1 MGEARDRDR
10 EAPQAPAREA
20 PQAPATPRSRDKA
33 AESQWLREAGRPPDA
48 DRSARPRRP
57 PGRAPSVVVCDEG
70 ELDDVFTLLGRLD
83 QTPLRVRPSQL
94 EGLLDWERPTRLF
107 VTTVRV
113 ALAHPLAKVHGAR
126 EVVSIAVAD
135 SDAHTLC
142 TAMLRRGFRYV
153 VRRPVHPGSLRLLLL
168 QVLYTGREHRVVA
181 RFPFGA
187 EVRWRRGLRRGTC
200 VMTEISAH
208 GCRLLSAVRF
218 PLGSRLRLRL
228 PAALAG
234 ARDLRLTG
242 RVVRR
247 DRSGEDEV
255 PDTPIAVRFEEL
267 SSRAVA
273 HLDALLA
280 ERSSGPA
287 ALRGAA
293 AQAAGVA
300 AQPRERSGF
309 GSRVEQAEPAP
320 EPAAAAPDLDRRR
333 RPRAAFRH
341 EVVSLD
347 GDSRQVQ
354 HVLVGTD
361 LSLRGLSVEPHPL
374 LRIGDRLKLALYDAD
389 RAQPLVLDARVERAD
404 GRRGCALI
412 FEDVPA
418 EAASQLEAMVAQLP
432 LVSALS
438 ADDDKP
444 QAVVLGQIL
453 GLTGRSEG

>member
-1 MGEARDRDR
+1 MGQDDDRGRPPR
-10 EAPQAPAREA
+10 EPAS
-20 PQAPATPRSRDKA
+20 PRSRDKA
-33 AESQWLREAGRPPDA
+33 AESQWLRAARQPDA
-48 DRSARPRRP
+48 DPTPHPVGRRGPSA
-57 PGRAPSVVVCDEG
+57 VVCDEG
-70 ELDDVFTLLGRLD
+70 ELEDVVALLRRLD
-83 QTPLRVRPSQL
+83 QTPLRVRPAQL
-94 EGLLDWERPTRLF
+94 DSLLEWERPTRLF

-113 ALAHPLAKVHGAR
+113 ALAHPLARIQGAR
-126 EVVSIAVAD
+126 ELVSIAVAD
-135 SDAHTLC
+135 SHAHTLC

-187 EVRWRRGLRRGTC
+187 EVGWRRGLRRGTC
-200 VMTEISAH
+200 VMTEISAY
-208 GCRLLSAVRF
+208 GCRLLSGERF
-218 PLGSRLRLRL
+218 PIGSRISLRV

-247 DRSGEDEV
+247 DRSDVDEV
-255 PDTPIAVRFEEL
+255 PDTPIAVRFEKL

-293 AQAAGVA
+293 GRAPETIAA
-300 AQPRERSGF
+300 PRGRSRF
-309 GSRVEQAEPAP
+309 GSLADARAEAPGP
-320 EPAAAAPDLDRRR
+320 EPRPTDADRRR
-333 RPRAAFRH
+333 RPRGAFRH

-347 GDSRQVQ
+347 DDAQQVQ

-361 LSLRGLSVEPHPL
+361 LSLRGMSVEPHPL
-374 LRIGDRLKLALYDAD
+374 LRIGDRLKLALYDAL
-389 RAQPLVLDARVERAD
+389 RAEPLVLSARVARED
-404 GRRGCALI
+404 GRRGCGLV

-418 EAASQLEAMVAQLP
+418 DTAARLEAMVGELP

-453 GLTGRSEG
+453 RVTQRSVD

>member
-1 MGEARDRDR
+1 MGQDDDRGRSPR
-10 EAPQAPAREA
+10 EPAS
-20 PQAPATPRSRDKA
+20 PRSRDKA
-33 AESQWLREAGRPPDA
+33 AESQWLRAARRPDD
-48 DRSARPRRP
+48 DRTARPARRR
-57 PGRAPSVVVCDEG
+57 GPSVVVCDEG
-70 ELDDVFTLLGRLD
+70 ELEDVVALLGRLD
-83 QTPLRVRPSQL
+83 HTPLRVRPAQL
-94 EGLLDWERPTRLF
+94 DSLLEWERPTRLF
-107 VTTVRV
+107 VTSVRV
-113 ALAHPLAKVHGAR
+113 ALSHPLAQVHGAR
-126 EVVSIAVAD
+126 DLVSIAVAD
-135 SDAHTLC
+135 SNAHTLC

-187 EVRWRRGLRRGTC
+187 VVRWRRGLRRGTC
-200 VMTEISAH
+200 VMTEISAY
-208 GCRLLSAVRF
+208 GCRLLSGERF
-218 PLGSRLRLRL
+218 PIGSRLSLRV

-247 DRSGEDEV
+247 DRSDVDEV
-255 PDTPIAVRFEEL
+255 PDTPIAVRFEKL

-293 AQAAGVA
+293 G
-300 AQPRERSGF
+300 R
-309 GSRVEQAEPAP
+309 AP
-320 EPAAAAPDLDRRR
+320 EPLAAPLEAVAAPRGRSRFGSLADARAEAPEPEPRPTDADRRR
-333 RPRAAFRH
+333 RPRGAFRH

-347 GDSRQVQ
+347 DDAQQVQ

-361 LSLRGLSVEPHPL
+361 LSLRGMSVEPHPL
-374 LRIGDRLKLALYDAD
+374 LRIGDRLNLALYDAE
-389 RAQPLVLDARVERAD
+389 RADPLVLSARVARED
-404 GRRGCALI
+404 GRRGCGLI

-418 EAASQLEAMVAQLP
+418 DTAARLEAMVGELP

-453 GLTGRSEG
+453 RLTGRSAD